1 MPSDGS
7 SKFSF
12 GREKKEREKKKNK
25 KRDYLHFI
33 NRKHRFDEI
42 LEFGYQFA
50 QSKKKTEVEKNF
62 KNREITYNGMIELK
76 LCTSLVLNFE
86 RTCCTL
92 YTVKIN

>member
-1 MPSDGS
+1 MAVV
-7 SKFSF
+7 SF
-12 GREKKEREKKKNK
+12 HLVEKRKREREKNK

-62 KNREITYNGMIELK
+62 KKREITYNGMIELK
-76 LCTSLVLNFE
+76 LCILLVLNFVKNM
-86 RTCCTL
+86 L
-92 YTVKIN
+92 YTVYSKETLK